1 MKNVIFV
8 NNINFKEIRAFKAHE
23 VFFIC
28 SPFLSLCF
36 RRRIFTDGLLES
48 P

>member
-23 VFFIC
+23 VFLFVLHFC
-28 SPFLSLCF
+28 LSASGEGYLQMAY
-36 RRRIFTDGLLES
+36 
-48 P
+48 